1 MQESKYPTHY
11 CLITHPTVDYHIVGR
26 WLCYWREYL
35 IQDMHPVP
43 YNDGALDITP
53 EGLTTLQLR
62 KKIMILMVSSSAD
75 RCSDLHI

>member
-1 MQESKYPTHY
+1 MVRLLKGIFNT
-11 CLITHPTVDYHIVGR
+11 R
-26 WLCYWREYL
+26 
-35 IQDMHPVP
+35 HPVS

-75 RCSDLHI
+75 RCSNLHI